1 MQQALMKL
9 PETLSND
16 EIRRIGQDL
25 IPQLQKYLA
34 KNEKNFPYTS
44 TMFENFINDLKDKS
58 NTYSTT
64 TPEQFKTLLQIW
76 ENEFDNYVENNF
88 NSTGLN

>member
-1 MQQALMKL
+1 
-9 PETLSND
+9 
-16 EIRRIGQDL
+16 
-25 IPQLQKYLA
+25 
-34 KNEKNFPYTS
+34 
-44 TMFENFINDLKDKS
+44 MFENFINDLKDKS